1 MIAPH
6 LPEMEILRKHP
17 WLGSLLFI
25 TLLFYLNFVARI
37 LLSPLAPIM
46 EMELGYSHAGTGS
59 LFLITSLGYFFGL
72 FVSGMIS
79 SRWTFTQTIQLS
91 VSGFGLCLIGIAFSC
106 NYWQIGALIAVLGF
120 MAGLYLPAGMAK
132 LTELIPSVHWG
143 MGLAVHELGPN
154 FALFLVP
161 LQVEILLRF
170 FDWQQVLMS
179 QGLLTLGIVAA
190 YRFYAG
196 QGGSRG
202 VAPKLSTLQDFLRQK
217 SFWKLVLLFGLGVGS
232 TLGIYSM
239 LPVYFIDQGIERGL
253 GNSMLSASRTLS
265 IPVVLIG
272 GWLTDKIGVR
282 HSLMII
288 LITGGV
294 LTALI
299 GVLQGYWLFVPVF
312 LQPLFAVCFFPPVFK
327 TLALSVPAELRNQAV
342 AYTVP
347 FGFLLGAGVTP
358 LVLGMLGDAGLF
370 QLAFIAMGC
379 LMAAGSLM
387 TKGLAEQ

>member
-1 MIAPH
+1 M
-6 LPEMEILRKHP
+6 LQKNS
-17 WLGSLLFI
+17 WLVPVLFI

-37 LLSPLAPIM
+37 LLSPMAPVM
-46 EMELGYSHAGTGS
+46 EGELGYSHAGTGS
-59 LFLITSLGYFFGL
+59 LFLLTSLGYFFGL
-72 FVSGMIS
+72 FASGVIS

-91 VSGFGLCLIGIAFSC
+91 VAGFGLSLICVAFSR
-106 NYWQIGALIAVLGF
+106 NFWQIGALVTVMGF
-120 MAGLYLPAGMAK
+120 MAGIYLPAGMAK
-132 LTELIPSVHWG
+132 LTEIIPSAHWG
-143 MGLAVHELGPN
+143 KGLAVHELGPN

-170 FDWQQVLMS
+170 FDWHQVLLF
-179 QGLLTLGIVAA
+179 QGLITLGIVTVH
-190 YRFYAG
+190 RFYAG

-202 VAPKLSTLQDFLRQK
+202 IAPKLSILQDFFRQK
-217 SFWKLVLLFGLGVGS
+217 NFWKLVLLFGLGVGS

-239 LPVYFIDQGIERGL
+239 LPVYFIDQGIERDL

-272 GWLTDKIGVR
+272 GWLTDRIGVR

-288 LITGGV
+288 LSTGGL
-294 LTALI
+294 LTILI

-312 LQPLFAVCFFPPVFK
+312 LQPLFAVCFFPPAFK
-327 TLALSVPAELRNQAV
+327 TLALSVPAELRNQAI

-358 LVLGMLGDAGLF
+358 LALGMLGDAGLF
-370 QLAFIAMGC
+370 QLAFIALGC
-379 LMAAGSLM
+379 LLAAGSLM
-387 TKGLAEQ
+387 TRELAEQ

>member
-1 MIAPH
+1 M
-6 LPEMEILRKHP
+6 RKHP
-17 WLGSLLFI
+17 WLGPLLFI

-217 SFWKLVLLFGLGVGS
+217 NFWKLVLLFGLGVGS

-272 GWLTDKIGVR
+272 GWLTDRIGVR
-282 HSLMII
+282 RSLMII
-288 LITGGV
+288 LITGG
-294 LTALI
+294 
-299 GVLQGYWLFVPVF
+299 GY
-312 LQPLFAVCFFPPVFK
+312 
-327 TLALSVPAELRNQAV
+327 
-342 AYTVP
+342 
-347 FGFLLGAGVTP
+347 
-358 LVLGMLGDAGLF
+358 
-370 QLAFIAMGC
+370 
-379 LMAAGSLM
+379 
-387 TKGLAEQ
+387 

>member
-1 MIAPH
+1 M
-6 LPEMEILRKHP
+6 LQKHP
-17 WLGSLLFI
+17 WLVPLLFI

-37 LLSPLAPIM
+37 LLSPLAPVM

-59 LFLITSLGYFFGL
+59 LFLLTSLGYFFGL
-72 FVSGMIS
+72 FASGIIS

-91 VSGFGLCLIGIAFSC
+91 VTGFGLCLILISLC
-106 NYWQIGALIAVLGF
+106 SNYWQIGALVTLLGF

-132 LTELIPSVHWG
+132 LTELIPSTHWG

-170 FDWQQVLMS
+170 FDWHQVLLS
-179 QGLLTLGIVAA
+179 QGLLALGIVGA
-190 YRFYAG
+190 YRLYAG
-196 QGGSRG
+196 RGGSRG
-202 VAPKLSTLQDFLRQK
+202 VPPQLSTLQNFFRQK
-217 SFWKLVLLFGLGVGS
+217 NFWKLVLLFGLGVGS

-272 GWLTDKIGVR
+272 GWLTDRIGVR
-282 HSLMII
+282 RSLVI
-288 LITGGV
+288 V
-294 LTALI
+294 LTIGGLLTVLI

-312 LQPLFAVCFFPPVFK
+312 LQPLFTVCFFPPVFK
-327 TLALSVPAELRNQAV
+327 ALALSVPAELRNQAV

-379 LMAAGSLM
+379 LMAVGSLI
-387 TKGLAEQ
+387 TKGLAEG

>member
-1 MIAPH
+1 MA
-6 LPEMEILRKHP
+6 ILRKPP
-17 WLGSLLFI
+17 WLGPLLFI

-37 LLSPLAPIM
+37 LLAPLAPIM
-46 EMELGYSHAGTGS
+46 EVELGYSHAGTGS

-91 VSGFGLCLIGIAFSC
+91 VTGFGLCLIGIAFSC
-106 NYWQIGALIAVLGF
+106 NYWQIGVLIAVLGF

-132 LTELIPSVHWG
+132 LTELIPSAHWG

-161 LQVEILLRF
+161 LQVEILIRF
-170 FDWQQVLMS
+170 FVWQQVLMS

-190 YRFYAG
+190 YYFYDG

-202 VAPKLSTLQDFLRQK
+202 VAPKLSTFQDFFRQK
-217 SFWKLVLLFGLGVGS
+217 NFWKLVLLFGLGVGS

-272 GWLTDKIGVR
+272 GWLTDRIGVR
-282 HSLMII
+282 RSLMII

-379 LMAAGSLM
+379 LMAAGSLL
-387 TKGLAEQ
+387 TKDLAEE

>member
-1 MIAPH
+1 M
-6 LPEMEILRKHP
+6 RKQP
-17 WLGSLLFI
+17 WLGTLLFI

-46 EMELGYSHAGTGS
+46 EMELGYSHSGTGS

-91 VSGFGLCLIGIAFSC
+91 VSGFGLCLIGISFSC
-106 NYWQIGALIAVLGF
+106 NYWQIGVLIAVLGF

-132 LTELIPSVHWG
+132 LTELIPSAHWG

-170 FDWQQVLMS
+170 FNWQQVLMF
-179 QGLLTLGIVAA
+179 QGLLTLGIVAT
-190 YRFYAG
+190 YCFYAG

-202 VAPKLSTLQDFLRQK
+202 VAPKLSTFQAFFRQK
-217 SFWKLVLLFGLGVGS
+217 NFWKLVLLFGLGVGS

-272 GWLTDKIGVR
+272 GWLTDRIGVR
-282 HSLMII
+282 RSLKII

-299 GVLQGYWLFVPVF
+299 GMLKGYWLFVPVF
-312 LQPLFAVCFFPPVFK
+312 LQPLFAVCFFSPAFK
-327 TLALSVPAELRNQAV
+327 ALALSVPAELRNQAV

-387 TKGLAEQ
+387 TKELAEQ

>member
-1 MIAPH
+1 M
-6 LPEMEILRKHP
+6 RKHH
-17 WLGSLLFI
+17 WLGPLLFI

-46 EMELGYSHAGTGS
+46 EVELGYSHAGTGS

-106 NYWQIGALIAVLGF
+106 NYWQIGVLIAVLGF

-132 LTELIPSVHWG
+132 LTELIPSAHWG
-143 MGLAVHELGPN
+143 VGLAVHELGPN

-161 LQVEILLRF
+161 LQVEILLHF
-170 FDWQQVLMS
+170 IDWQQVLMF

-190 YRFYAG
+190 HCFYDG

-202 VAPKLSTLQDFLRQK
+202 VAPKLSTFQDFFRQK
-217 SFWKLVLLFGLGVGS
+217 NFWRLVLLFGLGVGS

-253 GNSMLSASRTLS
+253 GNSMLSASRMLS

-272 GWLTDKIGVR
+272 GWLTDRIGVR
-282 HSLMII
+282 RSLMII

-299 GVLQGYWLFVPVF
+299 GLLQGHWLFVPVF

-358 LVLGMLGDAGLF
+358 LVLGLLGDAGLF

-387 TKGLAEQ
+387 TKELAEQ

>member
-1 MIAPH
+1 MA
-6 LPEMEILRKHP
+6 ILRKHP
-17 WLGSLLFI
+17 WLGPLLFI

-46 EMELGYSHAGTGS
+46 EVELGYSHAGTGS

-106 NYWQIGALIAVLGF
+106 NYWQIGVLIAVLGF

-132 LTELIPSVHWG
+132 LTELIPSAHWG
-143 MGLAVHELGPN
+143 VGLAVHELGPN

-161 LQVEILLRF
+161 LQVEILLHF
-170 FDWQQVLMS
+170 IDWQQVLMF
-179 QGLLTLGIVAA
+179 QGLLTLGIFAA
-190 YRFYAG
+190 YCFYDG

-202 VAPKLSTLQDFLRQK
+202 VAPKLSTFQYFFRQK
-217 SFWKLVLLFGLGVGS
+217 NFWKLVLLFGLGVGS

-253 GNSMLSASRTLS
+253 GNSMLSASRMLS

-272 GWLTDKIGVR
+272 GWLTDRIGVR
-282 HSLMII
+282 RSLMII

-387 TKGLAEQ
+387 TKELAEQ

>member
-1 MIAPH
+1 
-6 LPEMEILRKHP
+6 LRKHP
-17 WLGSLLFI
+17 WLGPLLFI

-106 NYWQIGALIAVLGF
+106 NYWQIGVLIAVLGF

-132 LTELIPSVHWG
+132 LTELIPSAHWG

-170 FDWQQVLMS
+170 FDWQQVLMF
-179 QGLLTLGIVAA
+179 QGLLTLGIVAV
-190 YRFYAG
+190 YCFYDG

-202 VAPKLSTLQDFLRQK
+202 VAPKLSTLQDFFRQK
-217 SFWKLVLLFGLGVGS
+217 NFWKLVLLFGLGVGS

-272 GWLTDKIGVR
+272 GWLTDRIGVR
-282 HSLMII
+282 RSLMII

-347 FGFLLGAGVTP
+347 FGFLLGGGVTP

>member
-1 MIAPH
+1 M
-6 LPEMEILRKHP
+6 RKHP
-17 WLGSLLFI
+17 WLGPLLFI

-79 SRWTFTQTIQLS
+79 SHWTFTQTIQLS

-106 NYWQIGALIAVLGF
+106 NYWQIGVLIAVLGF

-132 LTELIPSVHWG
+132 LTELIPSAHWG

-170 FDWQQVLMS
+170 FDWQQVLMF

-190 YRFYAG
+190 YRFYDG

-202 VAPKLSTLQDFLRQK
+202 VAPKLSTFQDFFRQK
-217 SFWKLVLLFGLGVGS
+217 NFWKLVLLFGLGVGS

-272 GWLTDKIGVR
+272 GWLTDRIGVR
-282 HSLMII
+282 RSLMII

-342 AYTVP
+342 AYMVP

-358 LVLGMLGDAGLF
+358 LVLGILGDAGLF

>member
-1 MIAPH
+1 M
-6 LPEMEILRKHP
+6 RKHP
-17 WLGSLLFI
+17 WLGPLLFI

-106 NYWQIGALIAVLGF
+106 NYWQIGVLIAVLGF

-132 LTELIPSVHWG
+132 LTELIPSAHWG

-170 FDWQQVLMS
+170 FDWQQVLMF
-179 QGLLTLGIVAA
+179 QGLLTLGIVAV
-190 YRFYAG
+190 YCFYDG

-202 VAPKLSTLQDFLRQK
+202 VAPKLSTLQDFFRQK
-217 SFWKLVLLFGLGVGS
+217 NFWKLVLLFGLGVGS

-272 GWLTDKIGVR
+272 GWLTDRIGVR
-282 HSLMII
+282 RSLMII

-347 FGFLLGAGVTP
+347 FGFLLGGGVTP

>member
-1 MIAPH
+1 M
-6 LPEMEILRKHP
+6 LQKHP
-17 WLGSLLFI
+17 WLVPILFI

-37 LLSPLAPIM
+37 LLAPLAPVM

-59 LFLITSLGYFFGL
+59 LFLMTSLGYFFGL
-72 FVSGMIS
+72 FVSGIIS
-79 SRWTFTQTIQLS
+79 SRWSFTQTIQLS
-91 VSGFGLCLIGIAFSC
+91 VAGFGLCLICIAFSS
-106 NYWQIGALIAVLGF
+106 NYWLIGVLITVLGF

-132 LTELIPSVHWG
+132 LTELTPSTHWG
-143 MGLAVHELGPN
+143 IGLGVHELGPN

-170 FDWQQVLMS
+170 FDWHHVLLI

-202 VAPKLSTLQDFLRQK
+202 VAPKLSTLQYFFRQK
-217 SFWKLVLLFGLGVGS
+217 NFWQLVMLFGLGVGS

-253 GNSMLSASRTLS
+253 GNSMLSASRMLS

-272 GWLTDKIGVR
+272 GWLTDRIGVR
-282 HSLMII
+282 RSLMII
-288 LITGGV
+288 LITGGL
-294 LTALI
+294 LTVLI
-299 GVLQGYWLFVPVF
+299 GVLPGYWLFVPVF
-312 LQPLFAVCFFPPVFK
+312 LQPLFAVCFFAPVFK
-327 TLALSVPAELRNQAV
+327 ALALSVPAELRNQAV

-370 QLAFIAMGC
+370 QLAFIALGC
-379 LMAAGSLM
+379 LMAAGSLL
-387 TKGLAEQ
+387 TRELTEQ

>member
-1 MIAPH
+1 MA
-6 LPEMEILRKHP
+6 ILRKHT
-17 WLGSLLFI
+17 WLGPLLFI
-25 TLLFYLNFVARI
+25 TLLFYLNFAARI

-91 VSGFGLCLIGIAFSC
+91 VSGFGLCLIGIAFSR
-106 NYWQIGALIAVLGF
+106 NYWQIGVLIAVLGF

-132 LTELIPSVHWG
+132 LTELIPSAHWG

-170 FDWQQVLMS
+170 FDWQQVLMF

-190 YRFYAG
+190 YCFCDG

-202 VAPKLSTLQDFLRQK
+202 VAPKLSTFQDFFRQK
-217 SFWKLVLLFGLGVGS
+217 NFWKLVLLFGLGVGS

-272 GWLTDKIGVR
+272 GWLTDRIGVR
-282 HSLMII
+282 RSLMII
-288 LITGGV
+288 LITGGG

-387 TKGLAEQ
+387 TKELAEQ

>member
-1 MIAPH
+1 M
-6 LPEMEILRKHP
+6 LQKYP
-17 WLGSLLFI
+17 WLVPLLFI

-37 LLSPLAPIM
+37 LLAPLAPVM
-46 EMELGYSHAGTGS
+46 ELDLGYSHAGTGN
-59 LFLITSLGYFFGL
+59 LFLVTSLGYFFGL
-72 FVSGMIS
+72 FASGVIS

-91 VSGFGLCLIGIAFSC
+91 ASGFGLCLICLAFSR
-106 NYWQIGALIAVLGF
+106 NYWQIGVLITVLGF

-132 LTELIPSVHWG
+132 LTEVIPLTHWG
-143 MGLAVHELGPN
+143 MGMGVHELGPN

-170 FDWQQVLMS
+170 FDWQQVLLS

-190 YRFYAG
+190 FCFYAG

-202 VAPKLSTLQDFLRQK
+202 VAPKLSTFYYFSRQK
-217 SFWKLVLLFGLGVGS
+217 NFWKLVLLFGIGVGS

-253 GNSMLSASRTLS
+253 SNSMLSASRTLS
-265 IPVVLIG
+265 IPFVLIG
-272 GWLTDKIGVR
+272 GWLTDRIGVR
-282 HSLMII
+282 RSLMII
-288 LITGGV
+288 LITGGL
-294 LTALI
+294 LTILI

-312 LQPLFAVCFFPPVFK
+312 LQPLFAVCFFVPVFK
-327 TLALSVPAELRNQAV
+327 ALALSVPAELRNQAV

-358 LVLGMLGDAGLF
+358 LLLGMLGDAGLF
-370 QLAFIAMGC
+370 QLAFIVLGC
-379 LMAAGSLM
+379 LMAAGSLLI
-387 TKGLAEQ
+387 KELREK

>member
-1 MIAPH
+1 MA
-6 LPEMEILRKHP
+6 ILRKHP
-17 WLGSLLFI
+17 WLGPLLFI

-217 SFWKLVLLFGLGVGS
+217 NFWKLVLLFGLGVGS

>member
-1 MIAPH
+1 MV
-6 LPEMEILRKHP
+6 MLRKHP
-17 WLGSLLFI
+17 WLIPLLFI

-37 LLSPLAPIM
+37 LLSPLAPVM
-46 EMELGYSHAGTGS
+46 EETLEYSHAGTGS
-59 LFLITSLGYFFGL
+59 LFLMTSLGYFFGL
-72 FVSGMIS
+72 FASGMIS

-91 VSGFGLCLIGIAFSC
+91 VSGFGFCLICIAFSR
-106 NYWQIGALIAVLGF
+106 NYWQIGVLITVLGF

-132 LTELIPSVHWG
+132 LTELIPSAHWG
-143 MGLAVHELGPN
+143 MGLAIHELGPN

-170 FDWQQVLMS
+170 FDWHQVLLF
-179 QGLLTLGIVAA
+179 QGLLALGIIAV

-196 QGGSRG
+196 RGGSRG
-202 VAPKLSTLQDFLRQK
+202 VAPTLSTVQDFFRQK
-217 SFWKLVLLFGLGVGS
+217 NFWKLVLLFGLGVGS

-272 GWLTDKIGVR
+272 GWLTDRIGVR
-282 HSLMII
+282 RSLMII
-288 LITGGV
+288 LITGGL

-299 GVLQGYWLFVPVF
+299 GVLQGHWLFVPVF
-312 LQPLFAVCFFPPVFK
+312 LQPLFAVCFFSPVFK
-327 TLALSVPAELRNQAV
+327 ALALSVPAELRNQAV

-358 LVLGMLGDAGLF
+358 LVLGMLGDVGLF
-370 QLAFIAMGC
+370 QFAFIAMGC

-387 TKGLAEQ
+387 TKDLVEQ

>member
-1 MIAPH
+1 MQ
-6 LPEMEILRKHP
+6 RHP
-17 WLGSLLFI
+17 WLGPLLFI

-59 LFLITSLGYFFGL
+59 LFLIMSLGYFFGL

-91 VSGFGLCLIGIAFSC
+91 VSGFGLCLIGIAFSR
-106 NYWQIGALIAVLGF
+106 NYWQIGVLVTVLGF

-170 FDWQQVLMS
+170 FDWQQVLMF
-179 QGLLTLGIVAA
+179 QGLLTLGIVVA
-190 YRFYAG
+190 YCFYAG

-202 VAPKLSTLQDFLRQK
+202 VAPKLSTFQDFFRQK
-217 SFWKLVLLFGLGVGS
+217 NFWKLVLLFGLGVGS

-272 GWLTDKIGVR
+272 GWLTDRIGVR
-282 HSLMII
+282 RSLMII
-288 LITGGV
+288 LTTGGV

-312 LQPLFAVCFFPPVFK
+312 LQPLFAVCFFPPVLK

-358 LVLGMLGDAGLF
+358 LVFGMLGDAGLF

-387 TKGLAEQ
+387 TKELAEQ

>member
-1 MIAPH
+1 M
-6 LPEMEILRKHP
+6 LRKHP
-17 WLGSLLFI
+17 WLVPVLFI

-37 LLSPLAPIM
+37 LLSPLAPVM

-59 LFLITSLGYFFGL
+59 LFLLTSLGYFFGL
-72 FVSGMIS
+72 FASGMIS

-91 VSGFGLCLIGIAFSC
+91 VAGFGLSLIGIAFSS
-106 NYWQIGALIAVLGF
+106 NYWQIGGLITVLGF

-132 LTELIPSVHWG
+132 LTELIPSTHWG
-143 MGLAVHELGPN
+143 KGLAVHELGPN
-154 FALFLVP
+154 FALCLVP
-161 LQVEILLRF
+161 LQVEFLLRF
-170 FDWQQVLMS
+170 FDWHQVLLS
-179 QGLLTLGIVAA
+179 QGLLALGIVAT

-202 VAPKLSTLQDFLRQK
+202 VAPTLSTFQAFFRQK
-217 SFWKLVLLFGLGVGS
+217 NFWKLVLLFGLGVGS

-239 LPVYFIDQGIERGL
+239 LPVYFIDQGIERDL
-253 GNSMLSASRTLS
+253 GNSMLSASRVLS

-272 GWLTDKIGVR
+272 GWLTDRIGVR
-282 HSLMII
+282 RSLMII
-288 LITGGV
+288 LNAGGL
-294 LTALI
+294 LTVLI

-312 LQPLFAVCFFPPVFK
+312 LQPLLVVCFFPPVFK
-327 TLALSVPAELRNQAV
+327 ALALSVPAELRNQAI

-370 QLAFIAMGC
+370 KLAFIALGC
-379 LMAAGSLM
+379 LMAAGSLL
-387 TKGLAEQ
+387 TRELAEQ

>member
-1 MIAPH
+1 M
-6 LPEMEILRKHP
+6 RKHP
-17 WLGSLLFI
+17 WLGPLLFI

-106 NYWQIGALIAVLGF
+106 NYWQIGVLIAVLGF

-132 LTELIPSVHWG
+132 LTELIPSAHWG
-143 MGLAVHELGPN
+143 MGLAIHEVGPN

-170 FDWQQVLMS
+170 FDWQQVLMF

-190 YRFYAG
+190 YCFYAG

-202 VAPKLSTLQDFLRQK
+202 VAPKLSTFKDFSRQK
-217 SFWKLVLLFGLGVGS
+217 NFWKLVLLFGLGVGS

-272 GWLTDKIGVR
+272 GWLTDRIGVR
-282 HSLMII
+282 RSLMII
-288 LITGGV
+288 LIAGGV

-379 LMAAGSLM
+379 LMAAGSLL
-387 TKGLAEQ
+387 TKELAEQ

>member
-1 MIAPH
+1 M
-6 LPEMEILRKHP
+6 LQKHP
-17 WLGSLLFI
+17 WLVSLLYL

-37 LLSPLAPIM
+37 LLAPLAPVM
-46 EMELGYSHAGTGS
+46 EMGLGYSHAGTGS
-59 LFLITSLGYFFGL
+59 LFLMTSLGYFFGL
-72 FVSGMIS
+72 FASGMIS
-79 SRWTFTQTIQLS
+79 SRWSFTQTIQLS
-91 VSGFGLCLIGIAFSC
+91 VSGFGLCLICIAFSR
-106 NYWQIGALIAVLGF
+106 NYWQIGVLVTVLGL

-132 LTELIPSVHWG
+132 LTELTPSTHWG
-143 MGLAVHELGPN
+143 MGMSVHELGPN

-170 FDWQQVLMS
+170 FDWHQVLLF

-196 QGGSRG
+196 QGWSRG
-202 VAPKLSTLQDFLRQK
+202 VAPKLSTFQYFFRQK
-217 SFWKLVLLFGLGVGS
+217 NFWKLVLLFGLGVGS

-239 LPVYFIDQGIERGL
+239 LPVYFLDQGIERGL
-253 GNSMLSASRTLS
+253 GNRMLSASRTLS

-272 GWLTDKIGVR
+272 GWLTDRIGVR
-282 HSLMII
+282 RSLMII
-288 LITGGV
+288 LITGGL

-299 GVLQGYWLFVPVF
+299 GVLPGYWLFAPVF
-312 LQPLFAVCFFPPVFK
+312 LQPLFSVCFFAPAFK
-327 TLALSVPAELRNQAV
+327 ALALSVPAELRNQAV

-358 LVLGMLGDAGLF
+358 LVLGMLGDAKLF
-370 QLAFIAMGC
+370 QLAFIALGC

-387 TKGLAEQ
+387 ARELTEQ

>member
-1 MIAPH
+1 MS
-6 LPEMEILRKHP
+6 RKHP
-17 WLGSLLFI
+17 WLVPLLFI
-25 TLLFYLNFVARI
+25 TVLFYLNFVARI
-37 LLSPLAPIM
+37 VLAPLAPVM
-46 EMELGYSHAGTGS
+46 ETELGYSHAGTGS
-59 LFLITSLGYFFGL
+59 LFLMTSLGYFFGL
-72 FVSGMIS
+72 FASGVIS

-91 VSGFGLCLIGIAFSC
+91 VSGFGLCLVCIAFSRD
-106 NYWQIGALIAVLGF
+106 YWQIGVLFTLLGF

-132 LTELIPSVHWG
+132 LTELIPSAHWG
-143 MGLAVHELGPN
+143 LGLAVHELGPN

-161 LQVEILLRF
+161 LQAEILLRF
-170 FDWQQVLMS
+170 FDWHQVLLF
-179 QGLLTLGIVAA
+179 QGLLALGIVAA

-202 VAPKLSTLQDFLRQK
+202 VPPKLSTLRDFTRQK
-217 SFWKLVLLFGLGVGS
+217 NFWKLVLLFGLGVGS

-239 LPVYFIDQGIERGL
+239 LPVYFIDQGIEREL

-272 GWLTDKIGVR
+272 GWLTDRIGVR
-282 HSLMII
+282 RSLMII
-288 LITGGV
+288 LNTGGV
-294 LTALI
+294 LTLFI

-312 LQPLFAVCFFPPVFK
+312 LQPLFAVCFFPAVFK
-327 TLALSVPAELRNQAV
+327 AIALSVPAELRNQAV

-370 QLAFIAMGC
+370 QLAFIALGC
-379 LMAAGSLM
+379 LMAAGSLL
-387 TKGLAEQ
+387 TRELAEQESPAGV